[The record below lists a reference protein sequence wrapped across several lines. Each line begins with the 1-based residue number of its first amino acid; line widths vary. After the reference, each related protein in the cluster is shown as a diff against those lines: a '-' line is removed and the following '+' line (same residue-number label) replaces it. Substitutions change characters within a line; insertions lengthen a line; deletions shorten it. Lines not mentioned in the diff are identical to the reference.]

1 MDHFIDITLANKVE
15 TMLENAGNFSS
26 RIIEGNVD
34 SLFGV
39 L

>member
-1 MDHFIDITLANKVE
+1 MDHFIDVTLANKVE
-15 TMLENAGNFSS
+15 AMLENAENPSS